1 MKRILIIWTSALL
14 MVFGAASCEK
24 FFDPIPG
31 EQYDLENTFTDRL
44 KTEQFLNNVYSY
56 VPDETNERDSKSI
69 WTAGSIEGDI
79 TWSGNFA
86 TDWALGTVYPSN
98 GTVNWWYIE
107 YYKGIS
113 KASTFIT
120 NVDRC
125 LEASASDRK
134 YWKAQARALR
144 ALYYFLIFRSYGP
157 SPVLGEEAIP
167 LDTPLSDLLK
177 ERSTV
182 DEVIRLEPRTY
193 RQGYL
198 QGVQGQSSSL
208 CCKSSFQLQR
218 DVR

>member
-86 TDWALGTVYPSN
+86 TDGALG
-98 GTVNWWYIE
+98 I
-107 YYKGIS
+107 
-113 KASTFIT
+113 
-120 NVDRC
+120 
-125 LEASASDRK
+125 
-134 YWKAQARALR
+134 
-144 ALYYFLIFRSYGP
+144 
-157 SPVLGEEAIP
+157 
-167 LDTPLSDLLK
+167 
-177 ERSTV
+177 
-182 DEVIRLEPRTY
+182 
-193 RQGYL
+193 
-198 QGVQGQSSSL
+198 
-208 CCKSSFQLQR
+208 SFQRYCKLVVYRILQR
-218 DVR
+218 HFKGKYIHHQC